1 MGEVL
6 LCYKLKNT
14 RVMAKTILIPT
25 DFSSESLHLIKGA
38 ISENEGDKLNVIL
51 LYAANNSNSI
61 TDLLFFN
68 KKRSIEDAKSEQFQE
83 GCDIILNKYSSS
95 INSFRTE
102 LFTGFTQNA
111 FENFV
116 DANQIDEA
124 YIPKNYE
131 FKLNKNMFNPIPF
144 IKKSALSVSEIEW
157 EQELND
163 NTDQER
169 SELQFNYRLK

>member
-1 MGEVL
+1 MRPIL

-14 RVMAKTILIPT
+14 RAMTKTILIPT

-38 ISENEGDKLNVIL
+38 ISENEGEKLNVIL
-51 LYAANNSNSI
+51 LYAASNSNSI

-68 KKRSIEDAKSEQFQE
+68 KKRSLDDVKPEQFQE

-111 FENFV
+111 FENFI
-116 DANQIDEA
+116 DANQVKEA
-124 YIPKNYE
+124 YIPRNYK
-131 FKLNKNMFNPIPF
+131 FKLKKNMFDPISF
-144 IKKSALSVSEIEW
+144 IKKSALIVREIEW
-157 EQELND
+157 EQELDEQTN
-163 NTDQER
+163 QER
-169 SELQFNYRLK
+169 SELQFDYRLK

>member
-1 MGEVL
+1 MV
-6 LCYKLKNT
+6 
-14 RVMAKTILIPT
+14 KTILIPT

-38 ISENEGDKLNVIL
+38 ISENEGEKLNIIL

-68 KKRSIEDAKSEQFQE
+68 KKRSLEDAKSEQFQE
-83 GCDIILNKYSSS
+83 GCDIILNKYSSI

-111 FENFV
+111 FENFI

-124 YIPKNYE
+124 YIPRNYE
-131 FKLNKNMFNPIPF
+131 FKMKKDMFNPIPF
-144 IKKSALSVSEIEW
+144 IKKSALAVNEIEW
-157 EQELND
+157 DQELDSKNKED
-163 NTDQER
+163 R